1 MVHFLNY
8 MNTYY
13 LQIPNLIQMKY
24 KSKGNLVAIYLG
36 NFRHLESTSFM
47 IFFISALA
55 PFFWIYYPLQTQ
67 DKLATSLSFSG
78 FHLQVPR
85 QWGMCSVL
93 GHSWESHLTT
103 AIEWKNHP
111 NYFPNYKTTVL
122 GGGEDTIC
130 SSPLIDW
137 LIHWFTY

>member
-55 PFFWIYYPLQTQ
+55 PFF
-67 DKLATSLSFSG
+67 
-78 FHLQVPR
+78 
-85 QWGMCSVL
+85 
-93 GHSWESHLTT
+93 
-103 AIEWKNHP
+103 
-111 NYFPNYKTTVL
+111 
-122 GGGEDTIC
+122 
-130 SSPLIDW
+130 
-137 LIHWFTY
+137 